1 MEYNSTLIFIISAFC
16 LGAVLIMMRNS
27 VPQKLKRG
35 LASIAAVMILFA
47 FFLIVYSLF
56 TMGSSP

>member
-35 LASIAAVMILFA
+35 LASIAVVMILFA
-47 FFLIVYSLF
+47 FFLILYSLF

>member
-1 MEYNSTLIFIISAFC
+1 MEYNSTLIFIISTFC
-16 LGAVLIMMRNS
+16 LGAVLIMMRDS
-27 VPQKLKRG
+27 VPQRLKRG
-35 LASIAAVMILFA
+35 LAGSAVFMILIA

>member
-1 MEYNSTLIFIISAFC
+1 MEYNSILIFIISAFC

-35 LASIAAVMILFA
+35 LAGTAAFMILIA
-47 FFLIVYSLF
+47 FILIVYSLF
-56 TMGSSP
+56 KMGSSP

>member
-1 MEYNSTLIFIISAFC
+1 MEYNSNLIFIISAFC

-35 LASIAAVMILFA
+35 LASIAVVMILFA
-47 FFLIVYSLF
+47 FFLILYSLF

>member
-1 MEYNSTLIFIISAFC
+1 MDNNSNLIFIISAFC
-16 LGAVLIMMRNS
+16 LGIVLILMRNS

-35 LASIAAVMILFA
+35 LATIAVVMILFA

>member
-1 MEYNSTLIFIISAFC
+1 MDNNNLIFIISAFC
-16 LGAVLIMMRNS
+16 LGIVLILMRNS

-35 LASIAAVMILFA
+35 LATIAVVMILFA

>member
-1 MEYNSTLIFIISAFC
+1 MEYNSILIFIISAFC

-35 LASIAAVMILFA
+35 LAGTAAFMILIA
-47 FFLIVYSLF
+47 FILIVYSLF
-56 TMGSSP
+56 NMGSSH

>member
-27 VPQKLKRG
+27 VPQKLRRG
-35 LASIAAVMILFA
+35 LASIATVMILFA